1 MSKTKY
7 INPAV
12 IEGTMRVL
20 QNWKDEHPS
29 SATPMAECVNK
40 HGVRDDD
47 RARFVR
53 AAQRLGWAVVRSQ
66 GKIYENGVYVWN
78 V

>member
-1 MSKTKY
+1 MAKRKY
-7 INPAV
+7 INPSV

-29 SATPMAECVNK
+29 SQTPMAEYVSK

-53 AAQRLGWAVVRSQ
+53 AAQRLGWDVVRSQ
-66 GKIYENGVYVWN
+66 GKIYENGVLVWN
-78 V
+78 A